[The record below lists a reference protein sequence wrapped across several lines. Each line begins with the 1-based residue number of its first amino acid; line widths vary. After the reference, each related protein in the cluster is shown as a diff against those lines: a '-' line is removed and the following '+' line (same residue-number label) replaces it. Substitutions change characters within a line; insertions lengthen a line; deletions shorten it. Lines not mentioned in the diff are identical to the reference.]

1 MMITQETK
9 KYKVQYFQ
17 KLLKYQANLMTIYC
31 NILSPIYFLIIIT
44 KGNILWNKNTFQR
57 NEFFFYNDWG
67 YRFSLTLKKIGFN
80 CACTVMI
87 IYITHL
93 LSKGMYIIWSMSK
106 RKRAHHYRSS
116 IHLYKIV
123 TLILLARS
131 NARRH
136 LRKAGQM
143 RIQDQLSTSKNHHQ
157 VGSNKK

>member
-1 MMITQETK
+1 
-9 KYKVQYFQ
+9 
-17 KLLKYQANLMTIYC
+17 MTMYY
-31 NILSPIYFLIIIT
+31 NVFNSSSNAGQPMTVAKEYFLIIIT
-44 KGNILWNKNTFQR
+44 KENILWNKNTFQR

-106 RKRAHHYRSS
+106 RKRAHHSRSS

-123 TLILLARS
+123 TLILLARL